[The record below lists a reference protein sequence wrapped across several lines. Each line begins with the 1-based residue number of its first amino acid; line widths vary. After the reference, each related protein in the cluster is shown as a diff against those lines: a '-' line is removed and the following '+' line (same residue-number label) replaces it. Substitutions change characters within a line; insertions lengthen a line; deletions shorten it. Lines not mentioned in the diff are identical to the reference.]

1 MKNILTPLAKSVL
14 IPLGLMAAAS
24 AADAFIQKKIHEL
37 GIITLIISNKEN
49 NDIMEIGKALEES
62 GLLMK
67 GAIKTIEN
75 EAKDQKVGFL
85 SMILGRLVASL
96 LGNLLAR
103 KEVI

>member
-1 MKNILTPLAKSVL
+1 
-14 IPLGLMAAAS
+14 
-24 AADAFIQKKIHEL
+24 
-37 GIITLIISNKEN
+37 
-49 NDIMEIGKALEES
+49 MEILKALEES

-67 GAIKTIEN
+67 GVIKTIEN
-75 EAKDQKVGFL
+75 KAKDQKAGFL